1 MADQQL
7 REQVAWAC
15 RILARQ
21 GHADFTLGHV
31 SARKSDGTILM
42 KRNGL
47 GLDEITPADILT
59 IDLDGRLV
67 AGQGK
72 VHLEYVIHTEV
83 YKARPDVGSVVHT
96 HPPYAVAL
104 GATQAK
110 LEFLNH
116 DAVLFQDGV
125 AIFNDT
131 VELITTSSQGQAIA
145 RALGTRRAMLMQN
158 HGVVVVGQTVPWAV
172 LTALTLERATQ
183 IQAIAATLG
192 PLKPISQEMASKLFP
207 EKYQDRFIPGY
218 WDYLI
223 RQLRRDG
230 FDAGMP
236 AES

>member
-47 GLDEITPADILT
+47 GLDEITPDDILT

-183 IQAIAATLG
+183 IQALP
-192 PLKPISQEMASKLFP
+192 PLWAPSSLSRRKWPANCFLKNIRTGLF
-207 EKYQDRFIPGY
+207 RVIG
-218 WDYLI
+218 I
-223 RQLRRDG
+223 T
-230 FDAGMP
+230 
-236 AES
+236 

>member
-96 HPPYAVAL
+96 HPPYAPP
-104 GATQAK
+104 GWRRRYSPWSR
-110 LEFLNH
+110 
-116 DAVLFQDGV
+116 LF
-125 AIFNDT
+125 
-131 VELITTSSQGQAIA
+131 
-145 RALGTRRAMLMQN
+145 
-158 HGVVVVGQTVPWAV
+158 
-172 LTALTLERATQ
+172 
-183 IQAIAATLG
+183 
-192 PLKPISQEMASKLFP
+192 AST
-207 EKYQDRFIPGY
+207 
-218 WDYLI
+218 
-223 RQLRRDG
+223 
-230 FDAGMP
+230 
-236 AES
+236 